1 MKKDFLGKWLI
12 TEMEQWD
19 KDYIDLEEDG
29 YFAIKKKGSGEF
41 KFGAVEGQ
49 MDCVIAKIGNEERLE
64 FTWDGSD
71 EMDPVSGRGWI
82 TFKAMAASSMST
94 FSSTMRPGRSFT
106 GGLRGITPSRTVAIC
121 GHWS

>member
-1 MKKDFLGKWLI
+1 MEKDFLGKWLI

-29 YFAIKKKGSGEF
+29 YFAIKKKGIGEF

-49 MDCVIAKIGNEERLE
+49 MDYVIEKIGNEERLE

-82 TFKAMAASSMST
+82 TFKDKRLYGKIYFHMGENSWFKAKK
-94 FSSTMRPGRSFT
+94 STMKD
-106 GGLRGITPSRTVAIC
+106 
-121 GHWS
+121 